1 MSDILSYPTV
11 AAFVFDIPEPESI
24 TGDFVYN
31 YFVPDEMLVERGDYS
46 EGTREVYIR
55 HGRKLSRYIK
65 LTYPPAQ
72 DAMTLGTSDS
82 SIKLDRRSKYKIFRK
97 GKKYRK
103 SELSFMGRNFGVIM
117 LQDPTAV
124 NKLQSDIEAA
134 LRLKKVNTEKLSPL
148 ETLLKYSSVSSDKVN
163 GQDLLDHTNVEGNN
177 EYSYI
182 DPATGKPFDVMK
194 QGNVSDLAF
203 ACSLSKKF
211 INDIVSRAE
220 GAPLSPLRDQL
231 STMKKTTR
239 KIQTAARQTLNS
251 NNLDYMDYETSFIPI
266 KTSYVNTRSN
276 LTAGN
281 QFIGYVINKWE
292 VMPNGQLSNRPP
304 IFIQSTESESFID
317 KKVAYGKTYRY
328 AIQNLYLV
336 KLQGP
341 KSDRI
346 TQSEVLVTSRESPY
360 YDVVCKEVVP
370 PPPPGN
376 LQFWRTQERKLMLE
390 WEFPY
395 TPQEDIKRFQIFRRK
410 SIKEAFTLIAE
421 LDFDNSMI
429 RVPRSEFIPD
439 FSKIDLKSSTTLF
452 IDEEFDVESVYIYA
466 VCSVDAH
473 DLSSPYSEQFEVYYD
488 KALAK
493 MRTKF
498 ISYGGS
504 PKPYPNFNLVTTLTS
519 DSIKDSLHDKLT
531 VYFDPEYLVI
541 KDSDGN
547 NLDHLTKSR
556 DIPSYKIQLINLD
569 RQLSQLLNIY
579 VQKI

>member
-11 AAFVFDIPEPESI
+11 AAFVFDVPEPESI
-24 TGDFVYN
+24 SGEFVYN
-31 YFVPDEMLVERGDYS
+31 YFLPDEMLIERGDYS
-46 EGTREVYIR
+46 EGSREAYIR

-65 LTYPPAQ
+65 LTFPPAQ
-72 DAMTLGTSDS
+72 DAMTLGTGDS
-82 SIKLDRRSKYKIFRK
+82 SIMLNSRTKYRIFRK
-97 GKKYRK
+97 GAKYRK
-103 SELSFMGRNFGVIM
+103 SELSFMGRNFGVVM
-117 LQDPTAV
+117 LQDPTAI
-124 NKLQSDIEAA
+124 NKLQSDVEAA

-163 GQDLLDHTNVEGNN
+163 GQDLLDNTNIEGNN
-177 EYSYI
+177 EYTYI
-182 DPATGKPFDVMK
+182 DPVTGKPFDVQK

-231 STMKKTTR
+231 ATMKKTTKKVQR
-239 KIQTAARQTLNS
+239 AARQNLDSTT
-251 NNLDYMDYETSFIPI
+251 LDYMDYESSFIPI
-266 KTSYVNTRSN
+266 KTSYVSTNST

-281 QFIGYVINKWE
+281 QLIGYVINKWE
-292 VMPNGQLSNRPP
+292 VMPNGQLSNRKP
-304 IFIQSTESESFID
+304 IFISNPERESFVDRKI
-317 KKVAYGKTYRY
+317 AYGKTYRY
-328 AIQNLYLV
+328 SIQTLFLV

-341 KSDRI
+341 KGTRI

-376 LQFWRTQERKLMLE
+376 LQFWRTQERKLVLE

-395 TPQEDIKRFQIFRRK
+395 TSQEDIKRFQIFRRK

-421 LDFDNSMI
+421 LDFDNSYK

-452 IDEEFDVESVYIYA
+452 IDEEFDVDSVYIYA

-473 DLSSPYSEQFEVYYD
+473 DLSSPYSEQFKVWYD

-493 MRTKF
+493 MRTEF

-504 PKPYPNFNLVTTLTS
+504 PKPYPNFNLVTTLTT

-547 NLDHLTKSR
+547 NLDHLTKSSR
-556 DIPSYKIQLINLD
+556 IPSYKIQLINLD